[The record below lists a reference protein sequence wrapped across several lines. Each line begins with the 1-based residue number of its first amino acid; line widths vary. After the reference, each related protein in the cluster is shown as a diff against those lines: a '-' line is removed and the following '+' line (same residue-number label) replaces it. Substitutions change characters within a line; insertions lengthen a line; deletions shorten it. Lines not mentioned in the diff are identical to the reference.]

1 MKKVIFAIFAAGA
14 LGASGA
20 EYLTSPDGRLRAEVW
35 TNDSGTP
42 MYSLTFDGDT
52 VVRPSRLGL
61 LGDRYDFDR
70 WFDIASTERSSV
82 DTVWRPVWGE
92 FAEVR
97 DNHNELAVLL
107 REDMSRRTGNE
118 VVAEKVPKEFVI
130 RFRLFND
137 GLGFRYEFPNQGG
150 WPYLRVKKELTEFN
164 LPESPMMYCIP
175 GDNNTDEYLWTIAPM
190 DSLETAFR
198 AYGNHTESNRLPE
211 LSVQTPLLMK
221 MRTGRKGVKPL
232 YVNIHEADLRDYGVL
247 NLAVDTV
254 ANSLTSRVIEDK
266 MGYVAYFELPF
277 HTPWRTVMVADN
289 APGILASQLVYNLN
303 EPCAIEDTSWIK
315 PQKYVG
321 VWWEMFLGDG
331 RTWAYS
337 DSITARPGTDYTRVK
352 PNGRHAANAANVRR
366 YIDFAA
372 ENGIPGVLVEG
383 WNEGWEDWT
392 SYRKNRHFDF
402 TKAYPDFPVDSL
414 TAYAASKGVKLIM
427 HHETGANAA
436 DYDFQMDSAF
446 RFMNRHGYE
455 AVKTGYVGELIPR
468 SENHGSQW
476 FVDHVL
482 RVAKKAADYHIMV
495 DSHEAPRPTGL
506 GRTYPNW
513 MAQESARGT
522 EFEAMQ
528 GNPPYHTTVLPF
540 TRLKGG
546 PMDYTPG
553 IFEPRMST
561 YGGHYTHNCGT
572 TLARQLALY
581 LTMPSPFQMVCD
593 LPENYRKHPDAFE
606 FIKAVPVDWK
616 DSRYIA
622 AEPGDYI
629 TVARQ
634 DKHSDDWYVGA
645 ITDENARE
653 AEIPLDFLTP
663 GVTYE
668 ATIYADAPDADWQ
681 TNPVAY
687 CISTKKV
694 TSRSRLRQRLA
705 PGGGCAI
712 RLVPLPR

>member
-221 MRTGRKGVKPL
+221 MRTGRKDVKPL

-303 EPCAIEDTSWIK
+303 EPCAIGDTSWIK

-414 TAYAASKGVKLIM
+414 TAYAASRGVKLIM

-561 YGGHYTHNCGT
+561 YGGQYTHNCGT

-687 CISTKKV
+687 HISTKKV

>member
-20 EYLTSPDGRLRAEVW
+20 ESLTSPDGRLRAEVW

-70 WFDIASTERSSV
+70 WFDIASTERNSV

-107 REDMSRRTGNE
+107 QEDMSRRTGNE

-221 MRTGRKGVKPL
+221 MRTGRKDVKPL

-303 EPCAIEDTSWIK
+303 EPCAIGDTSWIK

-414 TAYAASKGVKLIM
+414 TAYAASRGVKLIM

-687 CISTKKV
+687 RISTKKV